1 MQHISS
7 LRHLWVYVAKTP
19 RAFRVGTGMLLLC
32 AGLIVG
38 FLSPVV
44 SSVAMISFAGVLV
57 IALATY
63 TSKALLERRYAHVAD
78 RITSVVAHLSLS
90 MYANEW
96 FGYNP
101 SDDKIDDSRGEDISA
116 ALNSMLDT
124 MSRRMEIERGLRS
137 FTGVLSQHI
146 DLAELSTASLD
157 KLLALTGAEAGAI
170 FLDRDGHLATLASSC
185 LSDPERILTFSGV
198 EDALRTGKMTRFDHD
213 ESSGLSITRADG
225 GASLRIRELI
235 VGPLMLKD
243 QSLGLVVLVSSTSLK
258 YHVVSLF
265 DLLRVSLGF
274 ALTHADAREKMQ
286 TLATYDA
293 LTSVYNR
300 RFGLERF
307 RQEYS
312 RSIRTGRPIGVLMLD
327 IDHFKWINDTHG
339 HLAGDEVLRAV
350 TGVFRRSIREADVL
364 LRYGGEEFLVVL
376 PDADI
381 EAVVTVGERLRAAV
395 EKASVSHEGKS
406 ISLTVSIG
414 ATAYIVGQTDSEE
427 QMLAEADAA
436 MYAAKNSG
444 RDRLCA
450 YRTRSGECV
459 PASAIVGVA

>member
-1 MQHISS
+1 
-7 LRHLWVYVAKTP
+7 
-19 RAFRVGTGMLLLC
+19 
-32 AGLIVG
+32 
-38 FLSPVV
+38 
-44 SSVAMISFAGVLV
+44 
-57 IALATY
+57 
-63 TSKALLERRYAHVAD
+63 
-78 RITSVVAHLSLS
+78 
-90 MYANEW
+90 
-96 FGYNP
+96 
-101 SDDKIDDSRGEDISA
+101 
-116 ALNSMLDT
+116 
-124 MSRRMEIERGLRS
+124 
-137 FTGVLSQHI
+137 
-146 DLAELSTASLD
+146 
-157 KLLALTGAEAGAI
+157 
-170 FLDRDGHLATLASSC
+170 
-185 LSDPERILTFSGV
+185 
-198 EDALRTGKMTRFDHD
+198 
-213 ESSGLSITRADG
+213 
-225 GASLRIRELI
+225 
-235 VGPLMLKD
+235 
-243 QSLGLVVLVSSTSLK
+243 
-258 YHVVSLF
+258 
-265 DLLRVSLGF
+265 
-274 ALTHADAREKMQ
+274 
-286 TLATYDA
+286 
-293 LTSVYNR
+293 
-300 RFGLERF
+300 
-307 RQEYS
+307 
-312 RSIRTGRPIGVLMLD
+312 MLD